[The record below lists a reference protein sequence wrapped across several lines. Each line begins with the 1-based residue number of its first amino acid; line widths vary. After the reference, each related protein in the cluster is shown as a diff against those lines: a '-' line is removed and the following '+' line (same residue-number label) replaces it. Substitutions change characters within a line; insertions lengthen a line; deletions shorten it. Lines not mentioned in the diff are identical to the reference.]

1 MIVDSSVLVAVLT
14 GEPDAEHYLD
24 LMIGADHLVVSAA
37 GLVES
42 SVVLEARAGAEAVT
56 DLQALLADL
65 EADVLPLDEDQAIL
79 ASQAWSRF
87 GKGRHLAGL
96 NLGDL
101 FAYAAASGL
110 GEPLLFKGDDF
121 AQTDIPSADH

>member
-87 GKGRHLAGL
+87 GKGRHPAGL